1 MNKLKTL
8 FFLVMS
14 IATLVSCDGDPL
26 AEVAE
31 ESDQLNVAYETVYSE
46 VVGQNYTIYTYLPPN
61 YETSSDSCPVLY
73 MLDAD
78 WEFMTVAKFAEK
90 QISAKKM
97 TPVIIVGIGYKGNSD
112 DKRDRDY
119 TPTSVSEVTDREE
132 CCGAENF
139 YQFIEKELI
148 AHVDSSYRTKGHKYR
163 GVAGHS
169 LGGLFAFYCFFNH
182 TETFTH
188 YLAASPSV
196 WWDNFVCFDYEE
208 QLSKKAPQ
216 FEYPT
221 QMMMTL
227 GQAGEGGGGIFP
239 IMVEQ
244 LYERLT
250 ERDYSNFDTD
260 YVVLNNTIH
269 NENWEDAY
277 KKALPYLFATKN

>member
-1 MNKLKTL
+1 MNKFKNL
-8 FFLVMS
+8 FLLVVP
-14 IATLVSCDGDPL
+14 IALLFSCSGDPL

-31 ESDQLNVAYETVYSE
+31 ESDHLNVAYENVNSE

-61 YETSSDSCPVLY
+61 YQTSRDSLPVLY

-97 TPVIIVGIGYKGNSD
+97 APLIIVGIGYKGNSA
-112 DKRDRDY
+112 DKRNRDY

-148 AHVDSSYRTKGHKYR
+148 SHIDSTCRTQGARYRA
-163 GVAGHS
+163 VAGHS
-169 LGGLFAFYCFFNH
+169 LGGLFAFYCFFKH

-196 WWDNFVCFDYEE
+196 WWDNFVCFEYEE
-208 QLSKKAPQ
+208 QFSKKASQ
-216 FEYPT
+216 FVYPT
-221 QMMMTL
+221 RLMMTL

-277 KKALPYLFATKN
+277 QKALPYLFNAKN